1 MQHPFLMFLDHAR
14 RSTVGGTP
22 LGGWSARRGDLCL
35 ATRDTHNGQVSVPPV
50 GFEPTISAGGRQG
63 RSPAEILGSNPT
75 GGMDVC
81 LL

>member
-1 MQHPFLMFLDHAR
+1 MEHPFLMFLDRTQR

-22 LGGWSARRGDLCL
+22 LDEWSARRGGLCL
-35 ATRDTHNGQVSVPPV
+35 ATHDAHNRQVSMPPV
-50 GFEPTISAGGRQG
+50 GFESLS
-63 RSPAEILGSNPT
+63 RSPAEILGSGPT